1 MPASKLN
8 ESLPQI
14 QWSKEEKHAKV
25 AQVKTFNLSSMGDKD
40 AKDLTAVL
48 KAFNV
53 HHDGN

>member
-14 QWSKEEKHAKV
+14 QWSKEEHAKV